1 MRRKITVIVIII
13 VCFLL
18 QNTIFKSLAIASV
31 SPNLLIVVTSSF
43 GFMRGKKEGMAVGFI
58 CGFLIDIFFGGIIGF
73 YALLYMYIGFLN
85 GFFRKSFFPEEV
97 RLPMLL
103 IGASDFGLNLV
114 IYFFQFFFRNRT
126 DFGYYVVRLMV
137 PELIYTII
145 VTLILYYIL
154 LKINGH
160 LEEIERRS
168 ASKFV

>member
-114 IYFFQFFFRNRT
+114 IYFFQFFFPEQDGFRILCRT
-126 DFGYYVVRLMV
+126 ADGSGTDLYDHCYVNIVLYPSENKWTFGRD
-137 PELIYTII
+137 
-145 VTLILYYIL
+145 
-154 LKINGH
+154 
-160 LEEIERRS
+160 
-168 ASKFV
+168 

>member
-58 CGFLIDIFFGGIIGF
+58 CGLLIDIFFGGIIGF

-103 IGASDFGLNLV
+103 IGVSDFGLNLV